1 LNTLAIVIVSW
12 NAKGYLLDCLR
23 SIHEHPFH
31 SSLEVVVVDNHS
43 SDGSPKAVAE
53 QFPQVTLIRNGTNL
67 GFARGNNLGI
77 TQTNSR
83 YVALVNSDVV
93 VLPGCL
99 NRLVEYMD
107 AHPEVGL
114 CGPRILNPDGSLQPS
129 CRKKPRL
136 WGSLCTTFSLH
147 QLFRRSC
154 FFSGPFMNFFA
165 HDREL
170 EVDVLSGCFWM
181 ASREAIREV
190 GLLDEAFFMYA
201 EDLDWCKRFHNAG
214 WGVKFFPGAEAIHH
228 GGKSSENA
236 PVQFFVEMQKANL
249 QYWQKHHR
257 PWEQQV
263 FLLLFFLHQ
272 CFRIIS
278 RSILYLTTSGDRSV
292 DKYKIRRS
300 LAGIRWLRE
309 TLQQKTQSI
318 KPVRRIP

>member
-1 LNTLAIVIVSW
+1 MMTVSAMAQIETLLMILVAISHNLFSLRMHDQKQWKPKRLSCPWKAMFHKPTVTQRADHLNTLAIVIVSW

-83 YVALVNSDVV
+83 YVALINSDVV

-154 FFSGPFMNFFA
+154 FS
-165 HDREL
+165 
-170 EVDVLSGCFWM
+170 
-181 ASREAIREV
+181 
-190 GLLDEAFFMYA
+190 
-201 EDLDWCKRFHNAG
+201 
-214 WGVKFFPGAEAIHH
+214 
-228 GGKSSENA
+228 
-236 PVQFFVEMQKANL
+236 PV
-249 QYWQKHHR
+249 
-257 PWEQQV
+257 P
-263 FLLLFFLHQ
+263 
-272 CFRIIS
+272 S
-278 RSILYLTTSGDRSV
+278 
-292 DKYKIRRS
+292 
-300 LAGIRWLRE
+300 
-309 TLQQKTQSI
+309 
-318 KPVRRIP
+318 